1 MTNDD
6 RDRHAHPTKEPH
18 AMLDLLAVSDF
29 SAATF
34 ITLVWTIIYGVI
46 GIVLTV
52 AGFKIFDWM
61 TPIDVEKELSEK
73 QNIAVA
79 IVCAAVILG
88 IAIVLHAA
96 IGG

>member
-1 MTNDD
+1 MSTFLALNQFN
-6 RDRHAHPTKEPH
+6 AE
-18 AMLDLLAVSDF
+18 AFNMLL
-29 SAATF
+29 
-34 ITLVWTIIYGVI
+34 WTVIFGVV

-73 QNIAVA
+73 QNVALA

-88 IAIVLHAA
+88 IAIVMHAA